1 MLLLSSVEMV
11 SIVQGD
17 GVLFGGISGDNLRD
31 IDSISKHGKY
41 NYNDIVYQLFSN
53 QELFMISVCRKQTL
67 NYNHHIFSNSLVF
80 LPIWDRKSL
89 LSFFSFARFSSIFCY
104 GFEGK
109 GEGDRALGYEV
120 GYYSFILLMWL
131 CMV

>member
-80 LPIWDRKSL
+80 LPIWVRKSL
-89 LSFFSFARFSSIFCY
+89 LSFFSFARFSSIFC
-104 GFEGK
+104 
-109 GEGDRALGYEV
+109 
-120 GYYSFILLMWL
+120 
-131 CMV
+131 